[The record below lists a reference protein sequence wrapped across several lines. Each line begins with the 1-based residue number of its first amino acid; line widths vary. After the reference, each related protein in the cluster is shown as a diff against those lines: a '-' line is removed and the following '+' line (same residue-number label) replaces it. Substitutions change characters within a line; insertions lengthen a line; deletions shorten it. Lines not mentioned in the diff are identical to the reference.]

1 MSVVRL
7 GCLAL
12 LAALTLSAA
21 PALGHAPGTAIGRAV
36 AALRVGQL
44 SYDPG
49 SPLSEIDSGAIERRL
64 LSAPAIAVALMPAA
78 ALQEVTGG
86 PSRLALEV
94 ARESARTG
102 TVVVLAGR
110 LLGAWSDAMP
120 LDRLEKLVKAV
131 EDAHRADGSVVALLD
146 LVGRIGAEA
155 KPASGGGSSAAW
167 WIAGGGAAAL
177 LVAATLVLL
186 RRAAPDAA
194 RVED

>member
-12 LAALTLSAA
+12 LAALTLTAA

-36 AALRVGQL
+36 TALRVGQL

-64 LSAPAIAVALMPAA
+64 RSARAIAVALMPAA

-110 LLGAWSDAMP
+110 RLGAWSDAMP
-120 LDRLEKLVKAV
+120 LDRLGELVNAV

-155 KPASGGGSSAAW
+155 KPSSGGSSAAW
-167 WIAGGGAAAL
+167 WIAGGGGAAL
-177 LVAATLVLL
+177 LVAATLVLR
-186 RRAAPDAA
+186 RRATPDAA
-194 RVED
+194 PVED